1 MTSDEAEQNSV
12 QDNPGSGAAQDP
24 AGSIATSESAERAPV
39 PDAGGAPGSASDPA
53 GKNPLRRLWQN
64 LRGGVR
70 IAFFRRTGAERFAY
84 GSGDL
89 ALLALSD
96 LALNL
101 LISFLLVGTG
111 GYFSYSALPSFYFH
125 LPLLLLSGLM
135 AGKLLSRPALLTLLP
150 AALIA
155 LSVPVELTHALL
167 ERLAQTRDFE
177 WLLDYLQAPHYY
189 RFFSWWSAAA
199 LVFLLRLN
207 PAAAPRP
214 RILVL
219 LLFIFLVLPPLWYY
233 PRGDLWVSQPQGGE
247 SGELHLTEEV
257 LLAQERLLA
266 DQLAALQPGRKGVPD
281 LYFVG
286 FAGDATQ
293 DVFLKELT
301 AAGDIFRE
309 RFGTEGRMVLL
320 ANNPGSA
327 TELPFASAANLE
339 RAIAGVGEVMNR
351 DEDVLFLFL
360 TSHGSQEH
368 ELEVNNPPLE
378 LDVVTP
384 ESLRLMLKKGGIGWK
399 VVVVSACYAGGY
411 IDPLKDEQSLIITA
425 ADATHESFGCGFGE
439 KFTWFGEAYLDQ
451 ALRES
456 YSFTGAFQTA
466 RELIGKWEEEQGET
480 PSNPQLWLGK
490 KMEKKL
496 AALEKQLAKNAAAPK
511 KAPPPR

>member
-1 MTSDEAEQNSV
+1 MASDDAQQNSA
-12 QDNPGSGAAQDP
+12 QENPVPGAAHEP
-24 AGSIATSESAERAPV
+24 AGSGVSPESADHAPV
-39 PDAGGAPGSASDPA
+39 PDSGGAPGGASDPA
-53 GKNPLRRLWQN
+53 AKNPLRRLWRN
-64 LRGGVR
+64 LRGGMR
-70 IAFFRRTGAERFAY
+70 IAFFMRTGAEWFAY
-84 GSGDL
+84 GSTDL
-89 ALLALSD
+89 ALLALAD

-125 LPLLLLSGLM
+125 LPLLLLFGLL
-135 AGKLLSRPALLTLLP
+135 AAKLLSRPALLTLLP

-155 LSVPVELTHALL
+155 LSVPVELTFALL

-207 PAAAPRP
+207 PSAAPRP

-219 LLFIFLVLPPLWYY
+219 LIFIFLVLPPLWYY

-266 DQLAALQPGRKGVPD
+266 DQLAALEPGKKGAPD

-301 AAGDIFRE
+301 AAGDILRE

-339 RAIAGVGEVMNR
+339 RAIARVGEVMNR

-384 ESLRLMLKKGGIGWK
+384 ESLRLMLKKGEIRWK

-411 IDPLKDEQSLIITA
+411 IDPLKDDESLIITA

-451 ALRES
+451 ALRGT

-466 RELIGKWEEEQGET
+466 RALIGTWEEEQGET

-496 AALEKQLAKNAAAPK
+496 AALEKQLAKRPAVSK
-511 KAPPPR
+511 KTPPPP